1 MTDTAPPAPAPLFAP
16 AGRIPL
22 KPMSVLTQ
30 PERRLVKDLR
40 IAARAD
46 DRLDET
52 DRRAFAALPD
62 DLRSALAGL
71 AHEAQAAQLSLFAP
85 GSSFLGDDELAI
97 LGGLAL
103 LQRPAKSAPWRL
115 TNAFQLALKR
125 CADQL
130 AREDRRLPL
139 RQAFTPAQ
147 IDHDCFQLEKFA
159 QACAHRTA
167 KERQSA
173 VNLQWDGRTEP
184 TPGTRKAQA
193 IALVRAR
200 EVVPVT
206 EFLAAGISRQ
216 YLSLLCKWG
225 YLEKAGHGRYR
236 FPIKTTFED
245 KYPDG

>member
-1 MTDTAPPAPAPLFAP
+1 MTDSVPPLFAP

-30 PERRLVKDLR
+30 AERRLVKDLR
-40 IAARAD
+40 IAALAD
-46 DRLDET
+46 DRLDGA

-62 DLRSALAGL
+62 GLRGALAGL
-71 AHEAQAAQLSLFAP
+71 AYEAQAAHLSLFAP

-103 LQRPAKSAPWRL
+103 LQRPTKSAPWRL
-115 TNAFQLALKR
+115 TNAFQLALKL

-130 AREDRRLPL
+130 VREDRRLPL

-184 TPGTRKAQA
+184 TPGTRKALA
-193 IALVRAR
+193 VALVRTR
-200 EVVPVT
+200 EAVRVT
-206 EFLAAGISRQ
+206 EFLAIGISRQ

-225 YLEKAGHGRYR
+225 YLEKAGHGLYR
-236 FPIKTTFED
+236 FPTKLEFKD
-245 KYPDG
+245 SVHDG